1 MDSVAPAL
9 GYAPD
14 RAIRSR
20 LTAIVIDGFLLGIL
34 IRVLVPAL
42 GADTFAAATFAA
54 LALQFL
60 YFFLQEALSGKT
72 VGKRGG
78 RVRVVALDGSAP
90 TIQQLAIRNALRC
103 FDVLPMLYAS
113 GLISLMW
120 TGPGQ
125 RQRLGDRAAGTTVI
139 LEPGGKART
148 TPGWLLPGLT
158 VVTVLLSVVIYGA
171 LYDKY
176 RTPSVSSEAL
186 LAPPVPGFAGDNR
199 ETPPAGTYTA
209 SASLNGQPVMDAAT
223 RQQMVGTW
231 RFDKTCPTSG
241 CRYKMTRTVSG
252 AGDESA
258 ELTQAPD
265 GWHVAFPTRA
275 LKARCRD
282 GAIVTVLRRAAFV
295 LHVDPGGK
303 SIEAHERNLFSSTR
317 CGSFTDA
324 LDWSASLAHL

>member
-1 MDSVAPAL
+1 MDPVAPAL

-20 LTAIVIDGFLLGIL
+20 LTAIVIDGVLVGLL

-42 GADTFAAATFAA
+42 GADTLAAASFVG
-54 LALQFL
+54 LAVQFL
-60 YFFLQEALSGKT
+60 YFFLQEALAGKT
-72 VGKRGG
+72 VGKRSG

-90 TIQQLAIRNALRC
+90 TVQQLAIRNALRC

-120 TGPGQ
+120 TGPGR
-125 RQRLGDRAAGTTVI
+125 RQRLGDRAADTTVI
-139 LEPGGKART
+139 LEPSGTARN
-148 TPGWLLPGLT
+148 TPDWLLPGLT
-158 VVTVLLSVVIYGA
+158 VVAVLLSVVIYGA

-186 LAPPVPGFAGDNR
+186 LAPAAPGFAGDNS
-199 ETPPAGTYTA
+199 EAPAAGTYTA

-223 RQQMVGTW
+223 RQPMVGTW
-231 RFDKTCPTSG
+231 RVGKSCPGAG
-241 CRYKMTRTVSG
+241 CRYTMTRTVSG

-258 ELTQAPD
+258 ELTQAAD
-265 GWHVAFPTRA
+265 GWHVAFPTHA
-275 LKARCRD
+275 LKARCPD
-282 GAIVTVLRRAAFV
+282 GKIVTVLRRAAFV